1 MTALAILA
9 FGLGTLL
16 HLAAAIAAV
25 LFAAGGPRRL
35 IDACGAMSAGGAGA
49 YLVAQAVRWA
59 ASGAFPLTTLADG
72 LVAFIVISAAIAVP
86 FVYRHRIEGLL
97 CFVAPALA
105 VLSAI
110 ASGAALQG
118 PSSQTPERLLTAP
131 LALHAGSAFLAYALF
146 FLATAM
152 GAAYLVIASR
162 LKRQAPKGRL
172 LQRMPS
178 LEQLDHALYRLLGW
192 GTVAFLVAMVMG
204 GIWVVAQREL
214 LGPNWWLA
222 PKVLLAWAAEI
233 FFVALYVL
241 RTYSGLRGPKLA
253 GLVVGGFSSIL
264 LLYIV
269 LSAVQLRTY
278 QFWGG
283 QV

>member
-1 MTALAILA
+1 MTALATLA

-16 HLAAAIAAV
+16 NLAAAIAAV

-35 IDACGAMSAGGAGA
+35 IDVCGGALAAGAGA
-49 YLVAQAVRWA
+49 YIVAQGARWA
-59 ASGAFPLTTLADG
+59 ALEAFPLTTLADG

-86 FVYRHRIEGLL
+86 FLYRHRITGLF

-105 VLSAI
+105 ALSVV
-110 ASGAALQG
+110 ASGAAVYG
-118 PSSQTPERLLTAP
+118 ASQTPGRLLTVP
-131 LALHAGSAFLAYALF
+131 LALHAGTAFLAYALF
-146 FLATAM
+146 FLATVM
-152 GAAYLVIASR
+152 GAAYLLIASR

-178 LEQLDHALYRLLGW
+178 LEQLDHALYWLLGW
-192 GTVAFLVAMVMG
+192 GTAAFLLAMAAG
-204 GIWVVAQREL
+204 GIWVIAQREL

-233 FFVALYVL
+233 FFVALYAL
-241 RTYSGLRGPKLA
+241 RTFSGLRGPKLA

-269 LSAVQLRTY
+269 LSAAQLRTY

>member
-1 MTALAILA
+1 MTALATLA

-16 HLAAAIAAV
+16 NLAAAIVAM

-35 IDACGAMSAGGAGA
+35 IDVCGGALAAGAGG
-49 YLVAQAVRWA
+49 YIVAQGARWA
-59 ASGAFPLTTLADG
+59 ALEAFPLTTLADG

-86 FVYRHRIEGLL
+86 FLYRHRIAGLF
-97 CFVAPALA
+97 CFVAPVLA
-105 VLSAI
+105 VLSVV
-110 ASGAALQG
+110 ASGAALYG
-118 PSSQTPERLLTAP
+118 ASSQAPGRLLTVP
-131 LALHAGSAFLAYALF
+131 LALHAGTAFLAYALF
-146 FLATAM
+146 FLATVM
-152 GAAYLVIASR
+152 GAAYLLMASR

-178 LEQLDHALYRLLGW
+178 LEQLDYALYRLLGL
-192 GTVAFLVAMVMG
+192 GTAAFLLAMAAG
-204 GIWVVAQREL
+204 GIWVIAQREL

-233 FFVALYVL
+233 FFVALYGL
-241 RTYSGLRGPKLA
+241 RTFSGLRGPKLA

-269 LSAVQLRTY
+269 LSAAQLRTY

>member
-1 MTALAILA
+1 MTALATLA

-16 HLAAAIAAV
+16 NLAAALAAV

-35 IDACGAMSAGGAGA
+35 IDVCGGALAAGAGA
-49 YLVAQAVRWA
+49 YIVAQGARWA
-59 ASGAFPLTTLADG
+59 ALGAFPLTTLADG
-72 LVAFIVISAAIAVP
+72 LLAFIVISAAIAVP
-86 FVYRHRIEGLL
+86 FVYRHRIEGLF

-105 VLSAI
+105 VLSVV
-110 ASGAALQG
+110 ASGAALYG
-118 PSSQTPERLLTAP
+118 ASETPSRLLTVP
-131 LALHAGSAFLAYALF
+131 LALHAGTAFLAYALF
-146 FLATAM
+146 FQATVM
-152 GAAYLVIASR
+152 GAAYLLIASR

-192 GTVAFLVAMVMG
+192 GTAAFLLAMAAG
-204 GIWVVAQREL
+204 GIWVIAQREL

-233 FFVALYVL
+233 FFVALYAL
-241 RTYSGLRGPKLA
+241 RTFSGLRGPKLA

-269 LSAVQLRTY
+269 LSAAQLRTY